1 MPCINGGRYEIRTH
15 GAITDTPTFQAGGLN
30 HSPNLP
36 RKELYKT
43 NIQKSAFGTTNHAT
57 SVIGYLER
65 MV

>member
-43 NIQKSAFGTTNHAT
+43 NIQKTAFEKN
-57 SVIGYLER
+57 
-65 MV
+65 

>member
-1 MPCINGGRYEIRTH
+1 MSCINGGRYEIRTH

-43 NIQKSAFGTTNHAT
+43 NIQKTAFSKTYDL
-57 SVIGYLER
+57 IWEYIFLER
-65 MV
+65 

>member
-36 RKELYKT
+36 T
-43 NIQKSAFGTTNHAT
+43 QAIIQNKYTKDC
-57 SVIGYLER
+57 I
-65 MV
+65 

>member
-43 NIQKSAFGTTNHAT
+43 NIQKTAFDTTYDT
-57 SVIGYLER
+57 TFKIWYS
-65 MV
+65 